1 MWIRKAYSTGAETKF
16 SDYDA
21 KAIIDAMF
29 EAIDNKEVTPDEYF
43 EGDYCIADG
52 QVPEDALAQE
62 IITTLMDVMKY
73 RKTYE
78 QIADLD
84 KSLWWNIHY
93 TYGYEMPD
101 RMKTILDSIYWKE
114 NE

>member
-29 EAIDNKEVTPDEYF
+29 VAIDNKEITPDEYF
-43 EGDYCIADG
+43 EGDYCIADD

-62 IITTLMDVMKY
+62 IITNLLDIMRYID
-73 RKTYE
+73 TYK

-93 TYGYEMPD
+93 RYGNEMPD
-101 RMKTILDSIYWKE
+101 RMKTILDSVYWKE